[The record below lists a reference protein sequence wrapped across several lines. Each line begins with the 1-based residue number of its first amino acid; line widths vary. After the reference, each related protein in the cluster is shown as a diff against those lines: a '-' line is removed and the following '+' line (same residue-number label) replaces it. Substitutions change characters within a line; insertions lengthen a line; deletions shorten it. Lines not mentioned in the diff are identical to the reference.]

1 MTWTINPIRVYRLG
15 LLVAAM
21 ALSAQV
27 NAELF
32 VIKDYGNTRPSGIPD
47 LQALPTPSGAGAK
60 TKPIFEPFQFPIESD
75 TWQLGSLDANYA
87 HQRKID
93 THFVI
98 IGADAQSR
106 AWLQR
111 NSDYFQQENITQGV
125 IVEANSLDDLT
136 ATYQLAERLGIE
148 LALSGIDDLASILGT
163 RNYPILVT
171 PTEVKQ

>member
-15 LLVAAM
+15 LVVAAM
-21 ALSAQV
+21 VLSTQV

-47 LQALPTPSGAGAK
+47 LNALPTPSGAK

-75 TWQLGSLDANYA
+75 TWQLGSLDGHYA

-93 THFVI
+93 SRFLIV
-98 IGADAQSR
+98 GADAQSR

-111 NSDYFQQENITQGV
+111 NSDYFRQEKITQGV
-125 IVEANSLDDLT
+125 IVEAATLDDLT

-163 RNYPILVT
+163 RIYPILVT